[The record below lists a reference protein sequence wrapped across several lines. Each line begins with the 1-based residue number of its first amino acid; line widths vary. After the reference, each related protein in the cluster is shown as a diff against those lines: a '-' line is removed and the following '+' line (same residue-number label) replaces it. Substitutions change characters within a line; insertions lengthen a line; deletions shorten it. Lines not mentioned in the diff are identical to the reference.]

1 LVFYSGI
8 YNFLFPAVINLLF
21 TWFSTA
27 GFVFFDFSPSKFLY
41 LLGFLQRD
49 LHFLFLRCFKYSSYP
64 IFEAD
69 IPLPPDLRFDKFSS
83 KLQDLSLPTDLAKQ
97 LRQR

>member
-1 LVFYSGI
+1 M
-8 YNFLFPAVINLLF
+8 PAPTKSPFI
-21 TWFSTA
+21 TA
-27 GFVFFDFSPSKFLY
+27 GFAFFNSPLLKIFC